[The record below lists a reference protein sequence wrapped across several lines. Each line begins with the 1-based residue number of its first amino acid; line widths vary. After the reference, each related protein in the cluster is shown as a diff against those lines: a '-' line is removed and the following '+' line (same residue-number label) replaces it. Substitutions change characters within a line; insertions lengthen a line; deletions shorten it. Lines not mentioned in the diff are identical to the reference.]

1 MKRADITEIFPEA
14 TKEQID
20 KLMGINGADI
30 NAAKADVDSLRKQ
43 LTESSAK
50 EIADAQ
56 KQIESLTAELNG
68 MKTAESIRLVREK
81 VAAEKKVPASLLS
94 GETEEVCAKQADD
107 ILAFAQPKYPS
118 LKDGGEVSNPP
129 TNTTRDKFAAW
140 ANENI

>member
-1 MKRADITEIFPEA
+1 MKRTDITEIFPEA

-30 NAAKADVDSLRKQ
+30 NSAKAEVEALRQ
-43 LTESSAK
+43 QVTATSGK

-56 KQIESLTAELNG
+56 KQIEALTAELNG

-81 VAAEKKVPASLLS
+81 VASEKKVPASLLS
-94 GETEEVCAKQADD
+94 GETEEVCAKQADE

-118 LKDGGEVSNPP
+118 VKDSGEVSNPP
-129 TNTTRDKFAAW
+129 TNSTRDKFAAW
-140 ANENI
+140 ASENI